1 VRISSLQSS
10 RSLPIHLRTCPRRVS
25 HAEWHHHSM
34 STKKVRPIFSQVAN
48 RYLLPVVRFAQVA
61 NDPRLQVCTE
71 GAGAS
76 GTRWSI
82 RVYKST
88 AHESF
93 YRNGK

>member
-1 VRISSLQSS
+1 VQISSLQSS
-10 RSLPIHLRTCPRRVS
+10 RSLPIHSRTCPRRVS
-25 HAEWHHHSM
+25 HAEWHRQSM
-34 STKKVRPIFSQVAN
+34 STKKVRPILCQVAN

-61 NDPRLQVCTE
+61 NDPRLQACTG

-82 RVYKST
+82 RVYKSI